1 MTRCADLGGCSICF
15 SLGFEHRCDEGFHV
29 RIRKIGLFAQ
39 LIALQVYTV
48 GSTMS
53 AERNLAGE
61 VGNICSQH
69 GEKDWGPLSRNELG
83 MTESSAAEFL
93 EFVKEN

>member
-1 MTRCADLGGCSICF
+1 M
-15 SLGFEHRCDEGFHV
+15 

-39 LIALQVYTV
+39 LIAHQVYTV

-53 AERNLAGE
+53 AERNLTGE

-69 GEKDWGPLSRNELG
+69 GEKEWKPLLWNEPG
-83 MTESSAAEFL
+83 MTESSAAVLL
-93 EFVKEN
+93 EFVIEKLNT